1 MRERSEQ
8 CGNGAPD
15 AHESRRCRVPRSA
28 DLQWDVDGLPEQF
41 RASPTLRFDSA
52 PRVAGTKRVS
62 GGTNYPQTPVCQ
74 RFDRALR
81 PMHAPQRNL
90 FRGRLNDCA
99 ASSSTVFVNTLR
111 SLALGALLLVLG
123 LASPLA
129 AQGVDIIRGRVTA
142 PDGTGIPNVT
152 VTATT
157 LLGQVNRRVTTDGSG
172 RYTISFPGGE
182 GDYWV
187 SFTSIGLT
195 PRRYQVKRTADQ
207 EILIADARM
216 SPQPFT
222 LDAVTTSARAGVSR
236 GDTVGDVSGNERD
249 LQTAI
254 DPGLLS
260 VEQMG
265 DLAAM
270 ASAIPGVQL
279 IPGADGGAD
288 QFSVFGLGGDQNNT
302 QLNGLNFGDG
312 SVPRDASI
320 LSSVSTSPYDV
331 ARGGFSGGQIT
342 LRTRSGS
349 NFMTRSL
356 SSNLVAPQMQ
366 WADRAAAATGQQYT
380 NMSLGGGASGPIQPD
395 RLFYNSSFQFDRNL
409 NDLQTLLNTSALG
422 FNTAGVAP
430 DSVLRLL
437 DILGAQSLPANIAG
451 FPGQRSTDR
460 LNLLGSIDFTPLN
473 SSRGNTYALTFSGNV
488 NRSLPTGGG
497 FGGAGLSTPT
507 RNGKS
512 LNYSLSSQLRQ
523 SGLLGWHG
531 ILTET
536 SIGASTR
543 QSDAEPYTLLPAAS
557 VRVNSQFED
566 GSASVRNLQFGG
578 SPNSNTQSGNN
589 TVGFVNTLSWFSED
603 NRHRLKLTSEARYE
617 NYWQDLT
624 SNELGTFSFNSLAD
638 LEAGKPASFTRQL
651 APRRREGSV
660 AIGAMSLGDAWRPR
674 DNLQV
679 QYGVRV
685 DGNRFLMGPETN
697 PAVVSAFGV
706 DNATVPNRLYV
717 SPRVGFSW
725 TYGSAAEVAFI
736 PGQAR
741 IPRAVVRGGIG
752 IFQNA
757 PNTQLIAGAI
767 DNTGLPGALQQLTC
781 LGAAAPSPN
790 WSEYQIDIANIPLQ
804 CADGTSGTVFANSSP
819 NVSLFASD
827 YMTQRSLRSNLQ
839 WSGAIL
845 KNRFNASIDATYSLN
860 YGQSGTI
867 DLNFPAEAQ
876 FSLANEGGR
885 PVFVS
890 PSVIVPSTGQ
900 TAWRNARVVDAFGR
914 VSQQRSDISSDSK
927 QLTVRLSPI
936 AFNSK
941 LRWSTSYVLSDVRE
955 QFYGFSSTVG
965 DPMTREWG
973 AGRFS
978 RHQIQASLSREFFER
993 VTLSWGF
1000 NLRSG
1005 TPYTPRIA
1013 GDVNGDSYGNDRAFI
1028 FDPSSVRA
1036 QDPVLASS
1044 LESLLATTSGGAQ
1057 ACLQAQL
1064 GTLAGRNSCRGP
1076 WTIDGNLTVR
1086 FNSIMIGLPQRANLS
1101 LQIANPIGGIDRL
1114 INGQDNLKGWG
1125 QNPNIDDQLLYVRG
1139 FDAATQ
1145 TYRYEANERFG
1156 NTNPAL
1162 NTQRRPTALTAIVG
1176 FDVGPTREK
1185 QQLMQQL
1192 DRGRTRPGNKPTAQQ
1207 LRGTVSAG
1215 LVNPMAQ
1222 ILQQSDSLKLTR
1234 QQADSLVLLNRRY
1247 VLKSDSI
1254 WLPLAREFSELPD
1267 RFNHDAAFAKY
1278 RRGREASVDML
1289 LRLTPEIKDL
1299 LTPDQ
1304 YRMLPAQ
1311 IASAMDART
1320 LRAIR
1325 SGTAGGR
1332 GGFGGGGFGGGFG
1345 GGGGGRGR

>member
-1 MRERSEQ
+1 M
-8 CGNGAPD
+8 
-15 AHESRRCRVPRSA
+15 
-28 DLQWDVDGLPEQF
+28 
-41 RASPTLRFDSA
+41 
-52 PRVAGTKRVS
+52 
-62 GGTNYPQTPVCQ
+62 
-74 RFDRALR
+74 
-81 PMHAPQRNL
+81 
-90 FRGRLNDCA
+90 
-99 ASSSTVFVNTLR
+99 NTLR

-123 LASPLA
+123 LASPLS

-157 LLGQVNRRVTTDGSG
+157 LEGQVNRRVTTDRNG

-222 LDAVTTSARAGVSR
+222 LDAVTTSARGAASR
-236 GDTVGDVSGNERD
+236 SDTVGDVSGNERD
-249 LQTAI
+249 LQAAI

-312 SVPRDASI
+312 NVPRDAAIS
-320 LSSVSTSPYDV
+320 SSVSTSPYDV

-366 WADRAAAATGQQYT
+366 WADRASAATGQQFT
-380 NMSLGGGASGPIQPD
+380 NMSIGGGASGPIQMD
-395 RLFYNSSFQFDRNL
+395 RVFYNTSFQFDRNL
-409 NDLQTLLNTSALG
+409 NDLQTLLNTSDLG
-422 FNTAGVAP
+422 FSTAGVST
-430 DSVLRLL
+430 DSVARLL
-437 DILGAQSLPANIAG
+437 DILGAQSLPANISG

-473 SSRGNTYALTFSGNV
+473 SSRGNTYALTFSGNI
-488 NRSLPTGGG
+488 NRSLPSGGGGGGG
-497 FGGAGLSTPT
+497 FGGGGGGAGLSTPT

-512 LNYSLSSQLRQ
+512 LNYSLSTQLRQ
-523 SGLLGWHG
+523 SGLLGWNG

-543 QSDAEPYTLLPAAS
+543 RNDSDPYALLPAAS

-566 GSASVRNLQFGG
+566 GTSSVRNLQFGG
-578 SPNSNTQSGNN
+578 SPNSNTQSGNS

-617 NYWQDLT
+617 SYWQDLT

-638 LEAGKPASFTRQL
+638 LEAGNPASFTRQL
-651 APRRREGSV
+651 APRRREGSI

-725 TYGSAAEVAFI
+725 TYGNAAEVAFL

-781 LGAAAPSPN
+781 LGEAAPSPN
-790 WSEYQIDIANIPLQ
+790 WSEYQIDIANIPMQ
-804 CADGTSGTVFANSSP
+804 CADGTNGTVFANSSP
-819 NVSLFASD
+819 NVSLFAPD
-827 YMTQRSLRSNLQ
+827 YVTQRSLRSNLQ

-845 KNRFNASIDATYSLN
+845 RNRFNASIDATYSRN
-860 YGQSGTI
+860 YGQSGS
-867 DLNFPAEAQ
+867 D
-876 FSLANEGGR
+876 R
-885 PVFVS
+885 PQLPRRVAVH
-890 PSVIVPSTGQ
+890 
-900 TAWRNARVVDAFGR
+900 AR
-914 VSQQRSDISSDSK
+914 Q
-927 QLTVRLSPI
+927 
-936 AFNSK
+936 
-941 LRWSTSYVLSDVRE
+941 
-955 QFYGFSSTVG
+955 
-965 DPMTREWG
+965 
-973 AGRFS
+973 
-978 RHQIQASLSREFFER
+978 
-993 VTLSWGF
+993 
-1000 NLRSG
+1000 
-1005 TPYTPRIA
+1005 
-1013 GDVNGDSYGNDRAFI
+1013 
-1028 FDPSSVRA
+1028 
-1036 QDPVLASS
+1036 
-1044 LESLLATTSGGAQ
+1044 
-1057 ACLQAQL
+1057 
-1064 GTLAGRNSCRGP
+1064 
-1076 WTIDGNLTVR
+1076 
-1086 FNSIMIGLPQRANLS
+1086 
-1101 LQIANPIGGIDRL
+1101 
-1114 INGQDNLKGWG
+1114 
-1125 QNPNIDDQLLYVRG
+1125 
-1139 FDAATQ
+1139 
-1145 TYRYEANERFG
+1145 
-1156 NTNPAL
+1156 
-1162 NTQRRPTALTAIVG
+1162 
-1176 FDVGPTREK
+1176 
-1185 QQLMQQL
+1185 
-1192 DRGRTRPGNKPTAQQ
+1192 
-1207 LRGTVSAG
+1207 
-1215 LVNPMAQ
+1215 
-1222 ILQQSDSLKLTR
+1222 
-1234 QQADSLVLLNRRY
+1234 
-1247 VLKSDSI
+1247 
-1254 WLPLAREFSELPD
+1254 
-1267 RFNHDAAFAKY
+1267 
-1278 RRGREASVDML
+1278 
-1289 LRLTPEIKDL
+1289 
-1299 LTPDQ
+1299 
-1304 YRMLPAQ
+1304 
-1311 IASAMDART
+1311 
-1320 LRAIR
+1320 
-1325 SGTAGGR
+1325 
-1332 GGFGGGGFGGGFG
+1332 
-1345 GGGGGRGR
+1345 